1 MIIGI
6 IHFINKS
13 IWRRGASFSIYL
25 TGSIRL
31 LSKKAIV
38 SDGKVFCIILQ
49 SMPDGFYR
57 RWSSSEVHQGFAVAE
72 SESIGLGIWCQ
83 AIYQPDIAPIKT
95 HAHHII
101 TPFFGT
107 TNPVLNLFN
116 VYRLLGICNCR
127 KGYLWSATTETYQK
141 DRPTYL
147 FIIAGYSYSYSAQQ
161 DRQFAT
167 KDYKL
172 QTNKGVLV
180 HFAV

>member
-57 RWSSSEVHQGFAVAE
+57 RWSSSVVHQGFAVAE
-72 SESIGLGIWCQ
+72 SESIGLGIWCS
-83 AIYQPDIAPIKT
+83 AIYQPDIAHIKT

-101 TPFFGT
+101 TPFWD
-107 TNPVLNLFN
+107 N
-116 VYRLLGICNCR
+116 
-127 KGYLWSATTETYQK
+127 KS
-141 DRPTYL
+141 RPQL
-147 FIIAGYSYSYSAQQ
+147 IQRI
-161 DRQFAT
+161 
-167 KDYKL
+167 
-172 QTNKGVLV
+172 
-180 HFAV
+180 